1 MNSII
6 SILTG
11 ALIAVMIMVNGTL
24 SGTFGNYTST
34 VIIHIV
40 GLFAIIAVLLISK
53 SKLSIQKGI
62 PWYFYSAGVI
72 GVFNVLFSNFSF
84 SILGVSI
91 PLALGLL
98 GQSVSSIL
106 IDHFGLLGMKKI
118 AFEKKKFIG
127 LLIIIL
133 GIFVMAAF

>member
-133 GIFVMAAF
+133 GIFGMAAF